1 MISREVAIKFAIWLR
16 EVDTQERAC
25 EWFGF
30 TDEDM
35 LEHFLTE
42 VLETN

>member
-16 EVDTQERAC
+16 EGDTQERPC
-25 EWFGF
+25 ERFGI